1 MQALRDLPAVDETD
15 RHYVIAASQ
24 SDRYAVAKTIR
35 GCFGMNDRVLT
46 SNDEGV
52 CHVRLNRPDKM
63 NALDPAMFEGITATL
78 AELVNDTNVRVIVLS
93 GEGKAFCAGL
103 DLGSFGLSDD
113 APTDLVPRTHG
124 KANGVQHLGWGWRQL
139 TVPVISAV
147 HGVCLGGGMQL
158 MAGSDIKI
166 IHPETRCA
174 VMEMRW
180 GLVPDMSGYPLWR
193 GNVRDDIL
201 RRLVYTNEMFS
212 GAEAQGFGF
221 ATEVNEDPLSRAMAL
236 AREIA
241 GKNPEAIRAAKRL
254 SNSMGDATDAE
265 LLLAESV
272 EQTEIIYKPNQL
284 EAVAAYFEKRAANFK

>member
-1 MQALRDLPAVDETD
+1 
-15 RHYVIAASQ
+15 
-24 SDRYAVAKTIR
+24 
-35 GCFGMNDRVLT
+35 MNDRVLMST
-46 SNDEGV
+46 DGGV
-52 CHVRLNRPDKM
+52 CHVRLNRPEKM
-63 NALDPAMFEGITATL
+63 NALDPAMFEGITAAL
-78 AELVNDTNVRVIVLS
+78 AELADDASIRVIVLS

-139 TVPVISAV
+139 SVPVISAV

-158 MAGSDIKI
+158 MAGSDVKI

-212 GAEAQGFGF
+212 GVEAQCFGF
-221 ATEVNEDPLSRAMAL
+221 ATEVNDDPLSRALAL
-236 AREIA
+236 AHEIA
-241 GKNPEAIRAAKRL
+241 GKNPEAIRAAKRI

>member
-1 MQALRDLPAVDETD
+1 M
-15 RHYVIAASQ
+15 
-24 SDRYAVAKTIR
+24 K
-35 GCFGMNDRVLT
+35 DRVVM
-46 SNDEGV
+46 SIEEGV
-52 CHVRLNRPDKM
+52 CHLRLNRPNKM
-63 NALDPAMFEGITATL
+63 NALDPAMFEGVTAAL
-78 AELVNDTNVRVIVLS
+78 AKVSGDTSIRVVVLS

-103 DLGSFGLSDD
+103 DLGSFGRIDD
-113 APTDLVPRTHG
+113 VPIDLVARTYG
-124 KANGVQHLGWGWRQL
+124 KANGVQHVGWGWREL
-139 TVPVISAV
+139 PVPVITAV

-158 MAGSDIKI
+158 MAGSDIKV

-212 GAEAQGFGF
+212 GVEAQGFGF

-241 GKNPEAIRAAKRL
+241 GKNPEAIRAAKRI
-254 SNSMGDATDAE
+254 SNSMGEATDAE

-284 EAVAAYFEKRAANFK
+284 EAVAAYFEKREANFK

>member
-1 MQALRDLPAVDETD
+1 
-15 RHYVIAASQ
+15 
-24 SDRYAVAKTIR
+24 
-35 GCFGMNDRVLT
+35 MNGRVLMST
-46 SNDEGV
+46 EEGV
-52 CHVRLNRPDKM
+52 CHVRLNRPSKM
-63 NALDPAMFEGITATL
+63 NALDPAMFEGVATALGVL
-78 AELVNDTNVRVIVLS
+78 AGDASIRVIVLS
-93 GEGKAFCAGL
+93 GEGNAFCAGL

-113 APTDLVPRTHG
+113 APNDLVPRTHG

-139 TVPVISAV
+139 PVPVITAV

-180 GLVPDMSGYPLWR
+180 GLVPDMAGYPLWR

-212 GAEAQGFGF
+212 GAEAQEFGF
-221 ATEVNEDPLSRAMAL
+221 ATEVNKEPLSRALSL
-236 AREIA
+236 AHEIA
-241 GKNPEAIRAAKRL
+241 GKNPEAIRAAKRI

-272 EQTEIIYKPNQL
+272 EQSEIIYKPNQL
-284 EAVAAYFEKRAANFK
+284 EAVAAYFEKRPANFK

>member
-1 MQALRDLPAVDETD
+1 
-15 RHYVIAASQ
+15 
-24 SDRYAVAKTIR
+24 
-35 GCFGMNDRVLT
+35 MNDRVSMFT
-46 SNDEGV
+46 DEGI

-63 NALDPAMFEGITATL
+63 NALDPAMFEGLTAVL
-78 AELVNDTNVRVIVLS
+78 AELANDTSIRVIVLS

-113 APTDLVPRTHG
+113 APNDLVPRTHG

-139 TVPVISAV
+139 PVPVIAAV

-212 GAEAQGFGF
+212 GVEAQAFGF
-221 ATEVNEDPLSRAMAL
+221 ATEVKEEPLSRAMAL
-236 AREIA
+236 AHEIA
-241 GKNPEAIRAAKRL
+241 GKNPEAIRAAKRI

-272 EQTEIIYKPNQL
+272 EQTDIIYKPNQL